1 MAHADQHHQEA
12 AVLLEII
19 PELLQIPEAVPN
31 VIMTATELP
40 RHQQQVQEL
49 LQPGLHVLKLKDL
62 HVPVQYRSVP
72 PMIRA
77 HIHALPE

>member
-1 MAHADQHHQEA
+1 MAHADPPHQEV

-19 PELLQIPEAVPN
+19 PELLLIPEAVPN
-31 VIMTATELP
+31 VIMMATELP

-62 HVPVQYRSVP
+62 HVPVQYRSVLQ
-72 PMIRA
+72 MI
-77 HIHALPE
+77 HVQLHALPE